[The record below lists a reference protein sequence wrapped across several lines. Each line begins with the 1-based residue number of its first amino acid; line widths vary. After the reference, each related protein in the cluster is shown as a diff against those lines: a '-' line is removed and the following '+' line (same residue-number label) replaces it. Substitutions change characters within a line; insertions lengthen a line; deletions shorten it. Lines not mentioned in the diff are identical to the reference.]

1 MCKLFTLERFIGL
14 IGLVALLFV
23 GLLWNPAPVA
33 GQEPEERPTI
43 VPPTTTPLPG
53 MGASSGQPPSLSGTV
68 INWGFRNEP
77 NIPIQARGVDWRLD
91 TTSNEAGFYR
101 FDGLSSNVV
110 WLNVVPPEG
119 SNAKLLT
126 TDVAVRPT
134 IGVATIVNL
143 GIYEGDE
150 PLPLPVAH
158 TMEASVTQAQP
169 GDQVTFTIWV
179 KNNLDTPIT
188 HAQLTDYLPA
198 GLGFVSAESEHGPA
212 SYADNLVAADLG
224 TLGSG
229 DEATVTIVAL
239 VEPDGGESWELTN
252 RSSLVYWES
261 VATQASATLSVV
273 GGPTGELPVTGAPMP
288 LVAVGLGALVLI
300 ARRLRTHSV

>member
-1 MCKLFTLERFIGL
+1 MRKLFTLERFMGL
-14 IGLVALLFV
+14 VGLVALLLV
-23 GLLWNPAPVA
+23 GLLWSPTPAA

-43 VPPTTTPLPG
+43 APPTTTPLPG
-53 MGASSGQPPSLSGTV
+53 MGATGGLPASLSGTI

-77 NIPIQARGVDWRLD
+77 DFPVQAGGTDWHLD
-91 TTSNEAGFYR
+91 TTSNAAGFYH

-110 WLNVVPPEG
+110 WLNVLPPEG
-119 SNAKLLT
+119 SNAKALT
-126 TDVAVRPT
+126 ADVVVRPVV
-134 IGVATIVNL
+134 GGETIVNL

-150 PLPLPVAH
+150 PLPLPVGH
-158 TMEASVTQAQP
+158 TMTASAAQAQP
-169 GDQVTFTIWV
+169 GDRVTFTVWV

-188 HAQLTDYLPA
+188 HVQLTDYLPA
-198 GLGFVSAESEHGPA
+198 GLGFVSAESNHGPA
-212 SYADNLVAADLG
+212 DYADNLVTAQLG

-229 DEATVTIVAL
+229 DEAMVTVVTL

-252 RSSLVYWES
+252 RSSLVYRES
-261 VATQASATLSVV
+261 VATQASATVGVV

-300 ARRLRTHSV
+300 ARRLRTHSG